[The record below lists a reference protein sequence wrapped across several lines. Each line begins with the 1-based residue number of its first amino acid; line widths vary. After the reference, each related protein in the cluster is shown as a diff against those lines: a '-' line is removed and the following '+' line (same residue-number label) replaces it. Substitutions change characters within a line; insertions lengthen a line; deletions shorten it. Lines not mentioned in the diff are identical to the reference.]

1 MASGVTALLT
11 EMAVLA
17 RMLAGRVGAL
27 MLRLIHLLETRY
39 ADKLSVLDQLPFH
52 NTVPHKTQFVNWS
65 QSKINLK

>member
-11 EMAVLA
+11 EMTVLA
-17 RMLAGRVGAL
+17 RMLTGRIGAL
-27 MLRLIHLLETRY
+27 MLRLIYLLKTRY

-52 NTVPHKTQFVNWS
+52 LVPHKTQFVNWS